1 MGNTGAMHRRVQV
14 LAIEFPDFL
23 IGTVPATQALWD
35 HIIGAAS
42 KSRS

>member
-1 MGNTGAMHRRVQV
+1 MHRRVQV
-14 LAIEFPDFL
+14 LAIEFPDFV
-23 IGTVPATQALWD
+23 IGTVLATQAFWD